1 MTYLVDGA
9 ASRRRAAHRTDLNEL
24 ERGFVLSIEAKQ
36 TVDVGIHE
44 AGEETR
50 RQTEAVSGGREV
62 RQHRAGVP
70 VEMAPATTLILPG
83 VSPEERAEHDGR
95 GAPAECERS
104 TLRTGSGIER
114 AESVDLCEI
123 DVARK

>member
-62 RQHRAGVP
+62 RQKSALSTMVAARRARSGSAAASANAWRTSPSRSRRSVKS
-70 VEMAPATTLILPG
+70 PG
-83 VSPEERAEHDGR
+83 Q
-95 GAPAECERS
+95 
-104 TLRTGSGIER
+104 
-114 AESVDLCEI
+114 
-123 DVARK
+123 K